1 MSIDSP
7 TAGMPS
13 ADAAPTLTRRAAQAF
28 TAYRDGE
35 RDWMGELVDLL
46 TPVLWHTARGQR
58 LDRSSAEDVV
68 QTAWIRLVEHAD
80 AIQDPQAVLGWLVTT
95 VRREAWRVLRQSG
108 RAVPTDDLPEE
119 PAGPSAARSVD
130 AGTVDPALVAVLH
143 EGQQQLW
150 HHVKA
155 LPQRCQALLRVIAF
169 VDRPD
174 YAALS
179 EALGMPVGSIGP
191 TRGRCLAKLRA
202 ALLADPTWS
211 PS

>member
-7 TAGMPS
+7 HSRYAVGRRR
-13 ADAAPTLTRRAAQAF
+13 ADAHPARGPAF
-28 TAYRDGE
+28 TAYQAGDRD
-35 RDWMGELVDLL
+35 RMSELVDLL

-58 LDRSSAEDVV
+58 LDTATAEDVV

-95 VRREAWRVLRQSG
+95 VRREAWRLLRQSG
-108 RAVPTDDLPEE
+108 RAVPTDEVPEE
-119 PAGPSAARSVD
+119 SAGAPVAPSGDGS
-130 AGTVDPALVAVLH
+130 TIDPALVAVLH

-150 HHVKA
+150 HHVTS

-211 PS
+211 AS